1 MIETTNLME
10 SLPITAFLFPCI
22 KNSYA
27 GDPLLKEHFPYSL
40 LFCKRYRLK
49 NVPGCIMSPLSTI
62 SVSALVCIRGETV
75 LLLKRRTL
83 QARCISPTYKEC
95 FDVSL

>member
-10 SLPITAFLFPCI
+10 SLPITAFLFQCI

-27 GDPLLKEHFPYSL
+27 GDPLLKEHFLCSL

-49 NVPGCIMSPLSTI
+49 NVPSCIMSPLSTI

-75 LLLKRRTL
+75 LLLKR
-83 QARCISPTYKEC
+83 
-95 FDVSL
+95 